1 VSGVGSF
8 FIRAALGEYV
18 VNTPEQLVQLLVR
31 MAHTKVADLVRKERM
46 ARELGLG
53 ALADD

>member
-1 VSGVGSF
+1 VSGAGRF

-31 MAHTKVADLVRKERM
+31 TADNKLADLVRKERV